1 MGDHEQTTPEREGI
15 VDQQAAALERSGSG
29 SAGPATGRRGES
41 TAERE
46 GIVDQQDAALEKM
59 EDVELDEE
67 IEHELEQVQDTQE
80 TG

>member
-1 MGDHEQTTPEREGI
+1 MGDHEQTTP
-15 VDQQAAALERSGSG
+15 
-29 SAGPATGRRGES
+29 
-41 TAERE
+41 ERE

-67 IEHELEQVQDTQE
+67 IEDELEQVQDTQE